1 MSMSNGSTFLRRV
14 LVADGAI
21 SGATG
26 LLMIAGAPMLQQA
39 LGIPAE
45 LLRYAGLSLMPFA
58 ALVVYLSRRDHVSR
72 GGVGTVIALNAGWVV
87 ASVALLLS
95 GHVAPTTLGYA
106 FVIVQAVAVAGLAD
120 LQYFG
125 LRKVTATA

>member
-1 MSMSNGSTFLRRV
+1 MSMSNGATFLRRV
-14 LVADGAI
+14 LVADAAI

-26 LLMIAGAPMLQQA
+26 VLMMAGAPMLAPA
-39 LGIPAE
+39 LGIPAG
-45 LLRYAGLSLMPFA
+45 LLRWAGLSLLPFG
-58 ALVVYLSRRDHVSR
+58 ALVLHLSRREHLSR

-95 GHVAPTTLGYA
+95 GLVAPTTLGYV
-106 FVIVQAVAVAGLAD
+106 FVVVQAIAVAGLAD

-125 LRKVTATA
+125 LRKAVAA